1 MFVVDARQG
10 IYAFDITHPG
20 APKLVRK
27 VADTNG
33 FRIAAA
39 GNYAYVAFQDH
50 MKIYDIS
57 RLPNAITPLGSASY
71 AHTAA
76 SYPAQGIKIYDVYA
90 YIVGSNI
97 EVLVL
102 EISHPSAPKLA
113 GALESNTISWQVVG
127 TGGIIFTASGGLKVF
142 TRQ

>member
-10 IYAFDITHPG
+10 
-20 APKLVRK
+20 L
-27 VADTNG
+27 
-33 FRIAAA
+33 
-39 GNYAYVAFQDH
+39 YAYLIIGATTGGLV
-50 MKIYDIS
+50 IVDIS
-57 RLPNAITPLGSASY
+57 NPSAPQRVWEY
-71 AHTAA
+71 DTY
-76 SYPAQGIKIYDVYA
+76 YPAQGIKIYDVYA

-127 TGGIIFTASGGLKVF
+127 TGDVIFTASGGLKVF